1 MECILLHGLGQ
12 TPSDWIDTVKNLDDN
27 FEVSCPALLG
37 WLHGTEFCSA
47 NLYQRLN

>member
-1 MECILLHGLGQ
+1 MKCILLHGLGQ
-12 TPSDWIDTVKNLDDN
+12 TPSDWNDTVKNLDEN